1 MKCVGKTQKEKKK
14 KKQTDKQCIHV
25 GNDSC
30 IETVDVPPPSPVPE
44 QFLRYEQGSISPTVL
59 PVISRQ

>member
-14 KKQTDKQCIHV
+14 ETNREQCIHV

-30 IETVDVPPPSPVPE
+30 IETVDVPPPSPVPQ

-59 PVISRQ
+59 PLISRQ